1 MTESQETPA
10 AHGAGAFSDEQIAA
24 VEAVLFSTD
33 APLTPAKIVEA
44 AELPGRR
51 AVTRAVEALNERY
64 ERGGAA
70 FRIEAIAGGYRMQT
84 LGRYHQVLLRLFKAR
99 SETKL
104 SRAAMET
111 LAIVAYRQPVLRAD
125 IEAIRGVASGEVLRG
140 LIEKQLVKIAGRAEV
155 LGRPM
160 LYGTTRRFMEIFGL
174 KDLDDLPRVE
184 EFREA
189 AKKAQVAREEA
200 ARSEAESTG
209 HGDDAEPR
217 GADNQEDADSQG

>member
-1 MTESQETPA
+1 MTESQDMP
-10 AHGAGAFSDEQIAA
+10 GAGGKDDPSHEQIAA

-33 APLTPAKIVEA
+33 APLTPAKIMEA
-44 AELPGRR
+44 ADLPGRR
-51 AVTRAVEALNERY
+51 AVTRAVETLNDRY
-64 ERGGAA
+64 ERNGAA

-84 LGRYHQVLLRLFKAR
+84 LGRHHEVLSRLFKAR

-104 SRAAMET
+104 SRAGMET

-140 LIEKQLVKIAGRAEV
+140 LIEKQLVKIVGRAEV

-160 LYGTTRRFMEIFGL
+160 LYGTTRRFLEIFGL

-189 AKKAQVAREEA
+189 AKKAQLAREEA
-200 ARSEAESTG
+200 ARGEAESTED
-209 HGDDAEPR
+209 GDEAEPR

>member
-1 MTESQETPA
+1 MTESQDMP
-10 AHGAGAFSDEQIAA
+10 GAGARDAPSDDQIAA

-44 AELPGRR
+44 ADLPGRR
-51 AVTRAVEALNERY
+51 AVNRAVEVLNERY
-64 ERGGAA
+64 ERNDAA

-84 LGRYHQVLLRLFKAR
+84 LGRHHDVLSRLFKTR

-140 LIEKQLVKIAGRAEV
+140 LIEKQVVKMVGRAEV

-189 AKKAQVAREEA
+189 AKKAQLAREVA
-200 ARSEAESTG
+200 ARDEAKSTG
-209 HGDDAEPR
+209 DDSDAEPR
-217 GADNQEDADSQG
+217 DAENQEDADSQG

>member
-1 MTESQETPA
+1 MTESQDMP
-10 AHGAGAFSDEQIAA
+10 GAGGRDAPSDDQIAA

-51 AVTRAVEALNERY
+51 AVNRAVEVLNERY
-64 ERGGAA
+64 EGTGAA

-84 LGRYHQVLLRLFKAR
+84 LGRYHDVLSRLFKAR

-140 LIEKQLVKIAGRAEV
+140 LIEKQLVRIAGRAEV

-160 LYGTTRRFMEIFGL
+160 LYGTTRRFLEIFGL
-174 KDLDDLPRVE
+174 QGLDDLPRAE

-189 AKKAQVAREEA
+189 AKSAQLAREEA
-200 ARSEAESTG
+200 ARDESQPAG
-209 HGDDAEPR
+209 DGDDDESR
-217 GADNQEDADSQG
+217 GPENQEGADSQE